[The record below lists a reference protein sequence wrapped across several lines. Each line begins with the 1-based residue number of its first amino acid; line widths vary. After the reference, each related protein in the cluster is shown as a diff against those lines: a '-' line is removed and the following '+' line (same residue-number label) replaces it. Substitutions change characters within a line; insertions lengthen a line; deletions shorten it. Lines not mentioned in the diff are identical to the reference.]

1 MLAQITLPAKWSY
14 APVTVKFV
22 SYAPVALR
30 HPLYLRGGAVSL
42 PSKAERLAVEWHA
55 SSPSKIEGVAQGPG
69 AYESN
74 YDRQGR
80 MKVTMTD
87 GVV

>member
-1 MLAQITLPAKWSY
+1 MLAQITLPTKWSY

-22 SYAPVALR
+22 SYAPAPTE

-42 PSKAERLAVEWHA
+42 PSKAERLA
-55 SSPSKIEGVAQGPG
+55 SSPSKIEGVA
-69 AYESN
+69 ACC
-74 YDRQGR
+74 RGR

-87 GVV
+87 RGV

>member
-22 SYAPVALR
+22 SYAPVASR

-42 PSKAERLAVEWHA
+42 PSKAERLA
-55 SSPSKIEGVAQGPG
+55 SSPSKIEGVPRRG
-69 AYESN
+69 E
-74 YDRQGR
+74 
-80 MKVTMTD
+80 
-87 GVV
+87 GV

>member
-22 SYAPVALR
+22 SYAPVTSRHPLSTLSYAPALSG

-42 PSKAERLAVEWHA
+42 PSKAERLAVERLA
-55 SSPSKIEGVAQGPG
+55 SSPSKRGPLWG
-69 AYESN
+69 
-74 YDRQGR
+74 
-80 MKVTMTD
+80 K
-87 GVV
+87 

>member
-22 SYAPVALR
+22 SYAPAPTE

-42 PSKAERLAVEWHA
+42 PSKAERLAVERLA
-55 SSPSKIEGVAQGPG
+55 SSLSKIEGVA
-69 AYESN
+69 ACC
-74 YDRQGR
+74 RGR
-80 MKVTMTD
+80 MKVTITD
-87 GVV
+87 RGV

>member
-22 SYAPVALR
+22 SYAPALSG

-42 PSKAERLAVEWHA
+42 SSKVERLA
-55 SSPSKIEGVAQGPG
+55 SSPSKIEGVA
-69 AYESN
+69 ACC
-74 YDRQGR
+74 QGR
-80 MKVTMTD
+80 MKIT
-87 GVV
+87 

>member
-22 SYAPVALR
+22 SYAPAPTE

-55 SSPSKIEGVAQGPG
+55 SSPSKRGPSGEDRKGIPREARGWQLAAGGV
-69 AYESN
+69 
-74 YDRQGR
+74 
-80 MKVTMTD
+80 
-87 GVV
+87 

>member
-22 SYAPVALR
+22 SYAPALSG

-42 PSKAERLAVEWHA
+42 PSKAERLAVERLA
-55 SSPSKIEGVAQGPG
+55 SSPSKIEGVA
-69 AYESN
+69 ACC
-74 YDRQGR
+74 RGR
-80 MKVTMTD
+80 MKVTITD
-87 GVV
+87 RGV

>member
-22 SYAPVALR
+22 SSAKWSYAPVTVKFVSYAPAPTE

-42 PSKAERLAVEWHA
+42 PSKAERLA
-55 SSPSKIEGVAQGPG
+55 SSPSKRGPLW
-69 AYESN
+69 
-74 YDRQGR
+74 GR
-80 MKVTMTD
+80 
-87 GVV
+87 